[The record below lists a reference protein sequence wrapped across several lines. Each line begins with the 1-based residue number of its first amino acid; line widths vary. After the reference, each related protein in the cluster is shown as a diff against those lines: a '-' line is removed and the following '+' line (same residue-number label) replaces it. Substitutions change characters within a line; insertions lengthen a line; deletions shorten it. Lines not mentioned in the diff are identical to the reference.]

1 MGYYVNKIIF
11 GLLNPM
17 AFGLFLLTVGILFG
31 WRKWRKTGLTFSTL
45 ALVWFSIWS
54 FGFTFPNLKTDLE
67 ELYPPQRAE
76 EMPTADAIVLL
87 GGGMG
92 SNTNLL
98 VYPEMCQA
106 ADRVWHAA
114 RLWKAGKAPVIIT
127 SGISEE
133 WSSVPLLVD
142 FGVPR
147 SAILI
152 EPSARNTEENAKFVA
167 EQVKARGEEG
177 NALRKVLLVTS
188 ALHMR
193 RAELMFRLAFEK
205 YAAAEGS
212 DAKPI
217 EIIPAASDYD
227 GLLWKDEVRIDSF
240 FPSADVMAD
249 KSRTFKEI
257 LGYWGYRI
265 LHR

>member
-1 MGYYVNKIIF
+1 MMYYVNKVVF
-11 GLLNPM
+11 GLLNPVT
-17 AFGLFLLTVGILFG
+17 FGLILLTIGVILG
-31 WRKWRKTGLTFSTL
+31 WRKWRKTGLVFATL

-54 FGFTFPNLKTDLE
+54 FGFIFPHLKTDLE
-67 ELYPPQRAE
+67 ELYPPLRAE

-92 SNTNLL
+92 CNTNLL
-98 VYPEMCQA
+98 VYPEICQA

-127 SGISEE
+127 SGESEE
-133 WSSVPLLVD
+133 FTSVPLLLD
-142 FGVPR
+142 FGVPK
-147 SAILI
+147 SAILV

-167 EQVKARGEEG
+167 EQLKAGVKEG
-177 NALRKVLLVTS
+177 DAPRKILLVTS

-193 RAELMFRLAFEK
+193 RAELMFRRAFEK
-205 YAAAEGS
+205 YAAVEGNG
-212 DAKPI
+212 ARPI

-227 GLLWKDEVRIDSF
+227 GLLWKDEVTIDSF
-240 FPSADVMAD
+240 FPSPEGMAD

-265 LHR
+265 LRK